1 MPETMEDVLKVSIE
15 NKICLLTLNRPER
28 RNALSKTLIRAL
40 TEAILAADYNPEVSL
55 IAITGVG
62 DKAFCAG
69 VDLKDA
75 RDGDERGE
83 AFGGPLHSAER
94 AFTEIMLD
102 SRKPSMAIINGPA
115 IAGGC
120 ELALVCD
127 LRIMSEDAHFG
138 LPEAKRGMGAHFA
151 SVILPQ
157 MVPMAIAMEWLYT
170 GRRITIDEVERW
182 GLVNRV
188 VPPAKLMDTAMELA
202 GDIINSA
209 PLSLQ
214 RMKQTFRKTYGMPL
228 HAGIRLEA
236 GPDPYSSEDRK
247 EGARAYLERRPPI
260 WKGK

>member
-1 MPETMEDVLKVSIE
+1 
-15 NKICLLTLNRPER
+15 
-28 RNALSKTLIRAL
+28 
-40 TEAILAADYNPEVSL
+40 
-55 IAITGVG
+55 
-62 DKAFCAG
+62 
-69 VDLKDA
+69 
-75 RDGDERGE
+75 
-83 AFGGPLHSAER
+83 
-94 AFTEIMLD
+94 MLD

>member
-1 MPETMEDVLKVSIE
+1 MTETKEDVLKIKIE
-15 NKICLLTLNRPER
+15 NKICLLTLNREER

-40 TEAILAADYNPEVSL
+40 SEAILAADMNPEVSL
-55 IAITGVG
+55 LAITAVG
-62 DKAFCAG
+62 NKAFCAG

-75 RDGDERGE
+75 RDGDDRGE
-83 AFGGPLHSAER
+83 AFSGPLHSPER
-94 AFTEIMLD
+94 AFTEILMD
-102 SRKPSMAIINGPA
+102 FTKPSMAIINGPA

-120 ELALVCD
+120 ELALACD
-127 LRIMSEDAHFG
+127 LRIMSEDAHFA
-138 LPEAKRGMGAHFA
+138 LPEAKQGMGAHFA
-151 SVILPQ
+151 TVILPQ

-170 GRRITIDEVERW
+170 GRKITIDEIERW
-182 GLVNRV
+182 GLVNRIT
-188 VPPAKLMDTAMELA
+188 PAGKVMETGMKMA
-202 GDIINSA
+202 ANIINSA

-247 EGARAYLERRPPI
+247 EGARAYLGRRAPV